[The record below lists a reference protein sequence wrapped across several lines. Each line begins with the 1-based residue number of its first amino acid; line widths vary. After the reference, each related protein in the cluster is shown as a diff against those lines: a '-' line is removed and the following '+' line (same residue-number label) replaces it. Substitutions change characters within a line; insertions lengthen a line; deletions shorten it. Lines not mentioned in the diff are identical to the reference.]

1 MGKEVSVAASSPQQ
15 QRWENP
21 ERERESA
28 RGRER
33 ESICYRETLLP
44 PRPLSTVHRIWFQIV
59 FQFRYRPKDKVQN
72 HRIRIKS
79 SYSFDLFAYH
89 NYKNRV
95 FEYIWFCFHWS
106 ISRKLSTDAFVLFLL
121 LGSVGPP
128 SYPPSHCQNTQQS
141 QLLGVRLMVPISIV
155 NHIKWYTFRQFICWY
170 LLLVLLFSICAKKIK
185 LSDQNHNIHCVHH
198 HCFGVA
204 LRELHSY
211 TL

>member
-1 MGKEVSVAASSPQQ
+1 MQQGKALEQGPLEVAQVEIEICLSAVQNLLIDLSLFSNSYLRRNRLQTGGKILNMGKEVSVAASSPQQ

-95 FEYIWFCFHWS
+95 FEYI
-106 ISRKLSTDAFVLFLL
+106 
-121 LGSVGPP
+121 
-128 SYPPSHCQNTQQS
+128 
-141 QLLGVRLMVPISIV
+141 
-155 NHIKWYTFRQFICWY
+155 
-170 LLLVLLFSICAKKIK
+170 
-185 LSDQNHNIHCVHH
+185 
-198 HCFGVA
+198 
-204 LRELHSY
+204 
-211 TL
+211 